1 MSNKQ
6 ILKRLLNEIQNYSDS
21 RINRSEFSLYFFDT
35 IESLEGVP
43 FSVIDEAREWQYK
56 LETQGDTLHT
66 TNRLSKALIAWVN
79 KLLVQYAK

>member
-35 IESLEGVP
+35 IESLEDVP

-79 KLLVQYAK
+79 KLLVQYDK

>member
-6 ILKRLLNEIQNYSDS
+6 ILKHLLNEIQNYSDS

-35 IESLEGVP
+35 IESLEDVP

-56 LETQGDTLHT
+56 LETQGDPLHT